1 MEQTVIWKRLDDTGM
16 EYCTHILG
24 ERTEIHGKVIRS
36 LPEEASFVDYR
47 VVCNQDGNTEQ
58 VIIQYIQ
65 QNKVQTM
72 RLQKDANHRWL
83 REGIHLPE
91 LDGLVDIDIGAT
103 PSTNL
108 LPIRRLR
115 LNIGES
121 QQMTAAWVRFPEFDV
136 LPLQQIYTRMG
147 EFEYEYRSLSGYK
160 ARLRTDAEGIIRD
173 YEGEWAEVINSG
185 H

>member
-47 VVCNQDGNTEQ
+47 VVCDQDGNTEQ
-58 VIIQYIQ
+58 VTIQYIQ

-83 REGIHLPE
+83 RDGIHLPE

-147 EFEYEYRSLSGYK
+147 EFEYEYRSLGGYR